1 MSDKSVALF
10 IPCLVDQVYPE
21 MGLAMVRV
29 LEHLGYKLAYDPK
42 QTCCGQP
49 AFNSGNR
56 GEALAVARNFVDVF
70 RDAEVVVC
78 PSGSCT
84 AMVRNFFP
92 VIFENDP
99 RRDDAVQLGA
109 RVLEFSEFLARR
121 GDAERIHGKFTGKV
135 GFHNSCHALR
145 ELRLVAEPFDIL
157 RRVDGCEFVQPD
169 GEPVCC
175 GFGGL
180 FSVKFAAIAG
190 EMART
195 RLVQFASLGVETL
208 VSNDPGCVMHM
219 RQECAE
225 RDIDVNVVHTAE
237 FLASAMG
244 LETEAGRV

>member
-1 MSDKSVALF
+1 MSQKNVALF

-29 LEHLGYKLAYDPK
+29 LDHLGYKVAYDPR

-49 AFNSGNR
+49 AFNAGHR
-56 GEALAVARNFVDVF
+56 DEALAVARNFVDVF

-92 VIFENDP
+92 SIFEDDP
-99 RRDDAVQLGA
+99 DREAAVQLGP

-121 GDAERIHGKFTGKV
+121 GDAERIQGKFTGKV
-135 GFHNSCHALR
+135 GFHNSCHAFR
-145 ELRLVAEPFDIL
+145 ELRLVSEPFDIVQ
-157 RRVDGCEFVQPD
+157 RVDGCEFVQPD

-180 FSVKFAAIAG
+180 FSVKFEAIAG
-190 EMART
+190 QMART
-195 RLVQFASLGVETL
+195 RLDQFVSLGVETL

-225 RDIDVNVVHTAE
+225 RDIEVNVVHLAE
-237 FLASAMG
+237 FLASALG